1 MQELVYII
9 DLLKEFYTVDPNLQV
24 NHSILPA
31 AGLGLQAAKSMLP
44 QLLSSLGGAAGGAAG
59 GAGAAAGAAGKAGG
73 GLIGKVGGLLKKT
86 PLGGLAQIG
95 ASFIGRGKRRREQ
108 GLADAEFA
116 AAKRRYENL
125 DTSNVYAGLQNTME
139 DLTVNTQAADFA
151 AQQQQQAIANT
162 MGSMSAAAGGSGI
175 AALAQAMAGQQSTN
189 LQQASASIAQQ
200 EQANQMAAAQQAM
213 QIQKLKG
220 HGEMHS
226 QEMTMQHEENLL
238 GSATGR
244 KEAADLA
251 TADARAQLMGGIGQT
266 VGLG

>member
-31 AGLGLQAAKSMLP
+31 AVATMLP

-125 DTSNVYAGLQNTME
+125 DTSNVYAGLQ
-139 DLTVNTQAADFA
+139 
-151 AQQQQQAIANT
+151 
-162 MGSMSAAAGGSGI
+162 
-175 AALAQAMAGQQSTN
+175 
-189 LQQASASIAQQ
+189 
-200 EQANQMAAAQQAM
+200 
-213 QIQKLKG
+213 
-220 HGEMHS
+220 
-226 QEMTMQHEENLL
+226 
-238 GSATGR
+238 
-244 KEAADLA
+244 
-251 TADARAQLMGGIGQT
+251 
-266 VGLG
+266 